1 MKGPTQRSI
10 NSFFGNPQQN
20 VPPSAVPLSRSTE
33 TPVQQD
39 KSNTVY
45 IYTDGSCIYNG
56 TPRAKAGM
64 GIFFGPNDSR
74 NVSMRVEGKQ
84 SNNTGELSA
93 LLHAMKLIEPK
104 TIDDPS
110 LKVVFVTDSKYC
122 ILCMTSYGDKCARAN
137 WSNDIP
143 NKSIVQETYQLYKK
157 YENLSQWKIMHIK
170 AHTNRTDCHSI
181 GNENA
186 DRLAN
191 EAIGIDPS
199 LKPVQENRIYL
210 QVPYSKKESIK
221 EKGGKWDPKKKMWY
235 ILNTHPEQDE
245 LCKIYS

>member
-20 VPPSAVPLSRSTE
+20 VPPKAVPLSRSTE
-33 TPVQQD
+33 TPVQQVN
-39 KSNTVY
+39 SNTVY

-64 GIFFGPNDSR
+64 GIYFGPNDSR

-93 LLHAMKLIEPK
+93 LLHAMKLIESK

-122 ILCMTSYGDKCARAN
+122 VLCMTSYGDKCAHAN
-137 WSNDIP
+137 WSKDIP

-157 YENLSQWKIMHIK
+157 YESLSQWNIRHIK

-191 EAIGIDPS
+191 EAIGITPS
-199 LKPVQENRIYL
+199 SKPVQDNRIYL
-210 QVPYSKKESIK
+210 QVPYSKKDAIK
-221 EKGGKWDPKKKMWY
+221 DKGGKWDPKKKKWY